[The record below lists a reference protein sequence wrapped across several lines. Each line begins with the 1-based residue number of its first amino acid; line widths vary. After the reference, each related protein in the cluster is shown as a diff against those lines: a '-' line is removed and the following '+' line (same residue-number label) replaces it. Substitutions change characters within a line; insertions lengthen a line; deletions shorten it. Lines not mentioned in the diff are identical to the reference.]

1 MKKSLLSTILVLIA
15 FSSMAQ
21 SLADLFEK
29 NKQCVVTIYVNEM
42 VNTGTGDPRTFA
54 SSMGLGSGV
63 LIREDLI
70 LTAAHVVGNAD
81 KIMVQFYDGEALE
94 ATTLRISR
102 IADVALIQLKNP
114 PSHPHIA
121 VIGNSDEVRIG
132 DDVFVVGAPLGLP
145 YSLSRGVISGKQVE
159 YNLSNDGKS
168 LEFFQTDA
176 AINTGNSGGPM
187 FNYRGEVIG
196 IVSSIMTRS
205 GGFEG
210 IGFAATSNVSRA
222 LLTER
227 GSRFFGIEAM
237 ILSSEM
243 AYILNVPQESG
254 WLVQHVVKKSP
265 AGQIG
270 IQGGFRTVTIE
281 DEEILLGGDIILQ
294 VDDIVIDSEE
304 SIFKIFDYLNQVE
317 SAVTHRIIVLR
328 AGEIIELEWVSSDFQ
343 PRGQ

>member
-1 MKKSLLSTILVLIA
+1 MKKSLLSTILVLMA

-29 NKQCVVTIYVNEM
+29 NKQCVVTIYVNE
-42 VNTGTGDPRTFA
+42 
-54 SSMGLGSGV
+54 
-63 LIREDLI
+63 
-70 LTAAHVVGNAD
+70 
-81 KIMVQFYDGEALE
+81 
-94 ATTLRISR
+94 
-102 IADVALIQLKNP
+102 
-114 PSHPHIA
+114 
-121 VIGNSDEVRIG
+121 
-132 DDVFVVGAPLGLP
+132 
-145 YSLSRGVISGKQVE
+145 
-159 YNLSNDGKS
+159 
-168 LEFFQTDA
+168 
-176 AINTGNSGGPM
+176 
-187 FNYRGEVIG
+187 

-243 AYILNVPQESG
+243 AYILNVPQ
-254 WLVQHVVKKSP
+254 
-265 AGQIG
+265 
-270 IQGGFRTVTIE
+270 
-281 DEEILLGGDIILQ
+281 DIILQ

-317 SAVTHRIIVLR
+317 SAVGHRIKVLR